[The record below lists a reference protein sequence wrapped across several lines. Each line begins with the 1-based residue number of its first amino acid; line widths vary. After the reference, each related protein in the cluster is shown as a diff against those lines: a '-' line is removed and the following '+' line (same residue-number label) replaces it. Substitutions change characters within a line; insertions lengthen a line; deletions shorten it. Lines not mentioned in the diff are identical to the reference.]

1 MYLWNR
7 LLMASPAEFTEVAP
21 ALVDAVEYVNS
32 VSAYDFSLWATVL
45 GQTSQFGVSALCPD
59 FGPFSDEMAQRGRED
74 ETFGASS
81 QPSWPGRLI

>member
-21 ALVDAVEYVNS
+21 PLVDAVEYVNS

-59 FGPFSDEMAQRGRED
+59 FGPFSDEMAQRGRAD
-74 ETFGASS
+74 EIFGARS
-81 QPSWPGRLI
+81 QPS